1 LTSSFN
7 KRYHGIG
14 ERGKRGWGGEE
25 ERRGGRRGSVLSTNV
40 QWLMR
45 NRSPNIYLQ
54 YRERELSASLWER
67 EKDRV

>member
-1 LTSSFN
+1 MG
-7 KRYHGIG
+7 RG
-14 ERGKRGWGGEE
+14 ERGGEE

-45 NRSPNIYLQ
+45 NRSPYIYLQ

-67 EKDRV
+67 EKDIV